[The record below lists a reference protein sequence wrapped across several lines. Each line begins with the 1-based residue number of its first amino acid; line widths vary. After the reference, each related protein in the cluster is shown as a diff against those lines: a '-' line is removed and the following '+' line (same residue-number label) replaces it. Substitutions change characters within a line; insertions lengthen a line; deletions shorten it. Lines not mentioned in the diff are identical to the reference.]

1 VSKEPFLIALALNGE
16 IVGSITPVRRWA
28 SRKLMTP
35 LWESFTESYSSSQWQ
50 TSQSNIDRTNAIIK
64 RLASMYAGNTG
75 VVPVIAPLN
84 E

>member
-1 VSKEPFLIALALNGE
+1 
-16 IVGSITPVRRWA
+16 
-28 SRKLMTP
+28 MTP